1 MPVAST
7 LALTKDLFKYAG
19 EVMAISIIQ
28 GGPAPN
34 FLSPVIFDVNAK
46 GLSKAVYSLEMI
58 DEPNLKEIYV
68 LLNYMYLFQ
77 PIELGFSRGGQG
89 MSLWFSM
96 AYCSWPWTNLS
107 F

>member
-1 MPVAST
+1 MLGQVQDRLFDRNGMPVAST
-7 LALTKDLFKYAG
+7 LALTQDLFKYAG

-58 DEPNLKEIYV
+58 DEPNLKEIATQVYIID
-68 LLNYMYLFQ
+68 L
-77 PIELGFSRGGQG
+77 
-89 MSLWFSM
+89 
-96 AYCSWPWTNLS
+96 
-107 F
+107 